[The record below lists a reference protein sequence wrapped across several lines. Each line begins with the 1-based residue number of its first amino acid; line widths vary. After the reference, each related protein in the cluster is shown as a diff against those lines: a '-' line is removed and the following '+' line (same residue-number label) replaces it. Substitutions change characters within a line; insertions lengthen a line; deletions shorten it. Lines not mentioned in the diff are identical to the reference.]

1 MNHLQAAISLLI
13 DLSRPQSTVDVDP
26 VVLPGIQQPTC
37 LLPDTVL
44 SSIVLTLQICTA
56 LYHKLLNCVRD
67 CFDPSGVSTW
77 LVSGCR
83 QTAPCVTGAES
94 VRRQRSLMS
103 CACISTNIFIKL
115 LNFFYSCSAKVIS
128 VVANHRPCL
137 QLKPTALPAL
147 HQQPD
152 ITGRC
157 ERPTARHQLLTSTA
171 PCHVLTR
178 DHKVL
183 SANYIFI
190 YTWNEPYFAAAEH
203 NTFRP
208 ILISHP
214 IPLRVAG

>member
-1 MNHLQAAISLLI
+1 M
-13 DLSRPQSTVDVDP
+13 
-26 VVLPGIQQPTC
+26 
-37 LLPDTVL
+37 
-44 SSIVLTLQICTA
+44 
-56 LYHKLLNCVRD
+56 RD
-67 CFDPSGVSTW
+67 SFDPSGVSTW

-83 QTAPCVTGAES
+83 QTASCVTGAES

-137 QLKPTALPAL
+137 QLKPAALPPSINNQTSQEGVNAP
-147 HQQPD
+147 QQD
-152 ITGRC
+152 TTGRC

-203 NTFRP
+203 HTFRP

>member
-1 MNHLQAAISLLI
+1 MW
-13 DLSRPQSTVDVDP
+13 VP
-26 VVLPGIQQPTC
+26 VAVRRVANCYTPFTYF
-37 LLPDTVL
+37 
-44 SSIVLTLQICTA
+44 TL

-67 CFDPSGVSTW
+67 SFDSSGVSTW

-83 QTAPCVTGAES
+83 QTASCVTGAES

-115 LNFFYSCSAKVIS
+115 LNFSYSCSAKVIS

-137 QLKPTALPAL
+137 QLKPAALPAL

-152 ITGRC
+152 TTGRC

-183 SANYIFI
+183 PANYIFI

-203 NTFRP
+203 HTFRP

-214 IPLRVAG
+214 IPLRAAGWGPRWLAYIPRRFDHPSTDLVWKPRRNLDEW